1 MQDFNI
7 GFIGGGHMTS
17 SLMSG
22 LINSGF
28 SPNKLF
34 VYDRN
39 TEKTQLLS
47 SQLGVMGE
55 PDLQKIIKH
64 AKVLVLAVKPQDM
77 KTLVETLGTEIA
89 QQKPLI
95 ISIAAGISTGL
106 LEKWLGEHHA
116 IIRAMPNTP
125 ALLKVGATGLYANAK
140 TLDSQKELAESILR
154 AVGVTVWVN
163 HEHDIDTI
171 TAISGSGPAYFFLM
185 MDALQQG
192 AEKLGLPKATAK
204 ILILQTA
211 LGAARMA
218 LESDIPLK
226 TLIEKVASPGGT
238 TEKALSV
245 LEAGGMQDLLIKAVE
260 AAKHRS
266 QEISENFKE
275 T

>member
-1 MQDFNI
+1 MENSSI

-17 SLMSG
+17 SLISG
-22 LINSGF
+22 LLSSGF
-28 SPNKLF
+28 PAKQLY

-39 TEKTQLLS
+39 PEKTEHLQS
-47 SQLGVMGE
+47 KFGVIGGQ
-55 PDLQKIIKH
+55 DLKTILKPCQ
-64 AKVLVLAVKPQDM
+64 VLVLAVKPHDM
-77 KTLVETLGTEIA
+77 KDLVETLGAEIA

-95 ISIAAGISTGL
+95 ISIAAGISTAS

-125 ALLKVGATGLYANAK
+125 ALLRVGTTGLYANSK
-140 TLDSQKELAESILR
+140 TLESQKELAESIMR

-185 MDALQQG
+185 MDALQKG

-204 ILILQTA
+204 ILTLQTA

-218 LESDIPLK
+218 MESDIPLE
-226 TLIEKVASPGGT
+226 TLIQKVASPGGT
-238 TEKALSV
+238 TEKALAV
-245 LEAGGMQDLLIKAVE
+245 LEEGGMQELLIKAVE
-260 AAKHRS
+260 AAKNRS
-266 QEISENFKE
+266 KEISENI
-275 T
+275 

>member
-22 LINSGF
+22 LIKSGF
-28 SPNKLF
+28 SAKKLF

-39 TEKTQLLS
+39 SEKTQLLHK
-47 SQLGVMGE
+47 QLG
-55 PDLQKIIKH
+55 IIAEQNLEEIVKR
-64 AKVLVLAVKPQDM
+64 AQVLVLAVKPQDM
-77 KTLVETLGTEIA
+77 KALVETLGADIA
-89 QQKPLI
+89 QQKPLL
-95 ISIAAGISTGL
+95 ISIAAGISTRL

-125 ALLKVGATGLYANAK
+125 ALLKVGATGLYANSK

-154 AVGVTVWVN
+154 AVGITVWVN

-185 MDALQQG
+185 MEALQQG
-192 AEKLGLPKATAK
+192 AEKLGLPKASAK

-218 LESDIPLK
+218 MESDISLRA
-226 TLIEKVASPGGT
+226 LIEKVASPGGT

-245 LEAGGMQDLLIKAVE
+245 LEAGGIQELLIKAVE

-275 T
+275 S